1 MEKHYVY
8 PINLQHN
15 LKTFKRFYRINITA
29 WKILITSVLLFFI
42 SSIGVFLGGHTVLF
56 SIITVFLVLMAIISL
71 LIVGLTGDKAT
82 TIPVETLD
90 DLNQIIGFEDG
101 NYIPKYQFIDVD
113 NTTPEQIVVDINYPH
128 KAVEIIENKHLPL
141 RRKSDAIH
149 NAHVDASRKYFK
161 KHTDKSLTSYVYA
174 RLDIRHAIND
184 KSYED
189 AYSKRRLANAKQNAT
204 IPLEMRDD
212 N

>member
-1 MEKHYVY
+1 MEKHYEY
-8 PINLQHN
+8 PINLRQD
-15 LKTFKRFYRINITA
+15 LKTFERSYKMA
-29 WKILITSVLLFFI
+29 KIACTTLLMSILLFLISIVIALVGKGGTFFI
-42 SSIGVFLGGHTVLF
+42 IFCLSLTVMVAFLMLLASLTNINK
-56 SIITVFLVLMAIISL
+56 SIIPIETV
-71 LIVGLTGDKAT
+71 
-82 TIPVETLD
+82 D

-113 NTTPEQIVVDINYPH
+113 NTTPEKIVVDINYPH

-149 NAHVDASRKYFK
+149 NAHVDASRIHFK
-161 KHTDKSLTSYVYA
+161 KHTSASLTSYVYA

-189 AYSKRRLANAKQNAT
+189 AYSKRRLANAKKNAT

>member
-1 MEKHYVY
+1 MSKRYTY
-8 PINLQHN
+8 PINLEHN
-15 LKTFKRFYRINITA
+15 LKTFKRFYKINDIASKT
-29 WKILITSVLLFFI
+29 IVTSVLLLFI
-42 SSIGVFLGGHTVLF
+42 SSVGVFFGEHKVLF
-56 SIITVFLVLMAIISL
+56 SFITVFLILIALISL
-71 LIVGLTGDKAT
+71 LIACLNSDKAT
-82 TIPVETLD
+82 TIPLETTD

-141 RRKSDAIH
+141 RRPSDAIH
-149 NAHVDASRKYFK
+149 NAHVDASRNYFK
-161 KHTDKSLTSYVYA
+161 KHTNESITSYVYE

>member
-15 LKTFKRFYRINITA
+15 LKTFKRFYRINEIALTT
-29 WKILITSVLLFFI
+29 LVMSVVMFFI
-42 SSIGVFLGGHTVLF
+42 SAISTFIGKYTAFF
-56 SIITVFLVLMAIISL
+56 AIFCLLLIFMIAFSL
-71 LIVGLTGDKAT
+71 LIGSLTHEKAT
-82 TIPVETLD
+82 IVPSETVD

-128 KAVEIIENKHLPL
+128 KPVEIIENKHLPL

>member
-15 LKTFKRFYRINITA
+15 LKTFKRFYRINEIALTT
-29 WKILITSVLLFFI
+29 LVMSVVMFFI
-42 SSIGVFLGGHTVLF
+42 SAISTFIGKYTAFF
-56 SIITVFLVLMAIISL
+56 AIFCLLLIFMIAFSL
-71 LIVGLTGDKAT
+71 LIGSLTHEKAT
-82 TIPVETLD
+82 IVPSETVD

-113 NTTPEQIVVDINYPH
+113 NTTSEQIVVDINYPH
-128 KAVEIIENKHLPL
+128 KPVEIIENKHLPL

-161 KHTDKSLTSYVYA
+161 KHTVKSLTSYVYA